1 LGSLGQSLAVVNS
14 ARRAAGAEPRRIL
27 IVQPDDALRDLLVL
41 ALLDGGYTPV
51 ALASVAAALEVVRR
65 SPPVAVVLDTWP
77 LVRHP
82 NGETA
87 AAQALSEEAVPIVT
101 LGDWPGEVE
110 HLGAAA
116 HLIKPFDL
124 DDLLA
129 TLAQFTAS

>member
-1 LGSLGQSLAVVNS
+1 MVNF
-14 ARRAAGAEPRRIL
+14 ACRAAGVEPRRVL

-41 ALLDGGYTPV
+41 ALLDDGYLPV
-51 ALASVAAALEVVRR
+51 AVASVAAALDEVRR
-65 SPPVAVVLDTWP
+65 TPPVAVVLDTWP
-77 LVRHP
+77 LVHHP

-87 AAQALSEEAVPIVT
+87 AAQALSEESVPIVT

-110 HLGAAA
+110 RLGAAA

-129 TLAQFTAS
+129 ALAQFTAS